1 MLPNGQVRPAMYHKF
16 RQINRYLEFVDDLL
30 PHLPTGGCLNI
41 VDFGC
46 GKSYLTFALHYLL
59 TRIHRREVSIV
70 GLDIKQ
76 DVIADCTRI
85 ADILDCQGLRFQVGR
100 IESFQ
105 PQQHVH
111 LAVSLHAC
119 DTATDDALAGA
130 IRWQCDAI
138 MAVPC
143 CQHELNATIPESILP
158 GLTEY
163 GIFRDRFAAMA
174 TDALRARLLDV
185 HGYRTQVLEFIEL
198 EHTPKNVLL
207 RAVRRP
213 AVSEDESAV
222 RRQAY
227 DRLKADLG
235 IQTWRLEAALSN

>member
-1 MLPNGQVRPAMYHKF
+1 
-16 RQINRYLEFVDDLL
+16 
-30 PHLPTGGCLNI
+30 
-41 VDFGC
+41 
-46 GKSYLTFALHYLL
+46 
-59 TRIHRREVSIV
+59 
-70 GLDIKQ
+70 
-76 DVIADCTRI
+76 
-85 ADILDCQGLRFQVGR
+85 
-100 IESFQ
+100 
-105 PQQHVH
+105 
-111 LAVSLHAC
+111 
-119 DTATDDALAGA
+119 
-130 IRWQCDAI
+130 